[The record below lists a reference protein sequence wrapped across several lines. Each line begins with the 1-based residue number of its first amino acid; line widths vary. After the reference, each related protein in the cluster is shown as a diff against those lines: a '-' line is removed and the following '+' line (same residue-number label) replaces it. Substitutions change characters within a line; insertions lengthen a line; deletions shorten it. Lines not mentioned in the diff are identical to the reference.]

1 VPSLYVILWLPSA
14 SSREAEAHSA
24 FARLQSVPPT
34 GARHLKRPWL
44 DKAVMFANVLIA
56 NRGEIACRI
65 IRTARRLGIRPIAM
79 HTPADRGALFTRLAD
94 EAHEI
99 GEGASGYLDQGAIVS
114 LAVKVGAECLHPGY
128 GFLSENADFAESC
141 AKAGVVFVGP
151 PPKAM
156 RTMGLKSAAKALMQ
170 RAGVPVVPGYHGDNQ
185 NRKFLREKAY
195 EIGYPVLIK
204 AIAGGGGRGM
214 RRVDAHVEFD
224 AQLES
229 AIREAEAAFG
239 DGRVLVEK
247 YIASPRHIELQVF
260 ADAHGACV
268 HLFERDCSAQ
278 RRHQKVVEECPAP
291 GLPEETR
298 AAMAKAATEAALAAG
313 YVGAGTVEFIADPSR
328 GLRPN
333 DFYFLEMNTRLQ
345 VEHPVTEAVTG
356 LDLVEWQ
363 FRVAAGEPL
372 PLAQAEIA
380 CEGAAIEAR
389 VYAEDPEHNFLP
401 SPGRIH
407 VMNLKGEEGL
417 NGVRVD
423 TGVAAGES
431 VTPFYDP
438 MIAKV
443 IVHAPTRAEALA
455 ALLKELDDAVV
466 IGLKTNLAFLRALLR
481 SPEMAAGSI
490 DTGFID
496 ANLKRLGAQPLPPDR
511 GAVHAA
517 ARLLFDKRD
526 AGRASTLAPFDPWRV
541 ADSFELMGERRIG
554 LDASVDGIK
563 TRLHLVEGPRRHD
576 EAKRQDEITLYEAS
590 GGVYAFAGGRQA
602 FVALID
608 PFAKAE
614 GDAEASDAAIRAPMN
629 GRLVALAVEEG
640 EKVEAGQRLAVVE
653 AMKMEHALAAPHAGI
668 VRDLVVSVGDQVEM
682 GERIM
687 RVETD
692 EGAAVE
698 RAQPAER
705 E

>member
-1 VPSLYVILWLPSA
+1 
-14 SSREAEAHSA
+14 
-24 FARLQSVPPT
+24 
-34 GARHLKRPWL
+34 
-44 DKAVMFANVLIA
+44 MFANVLIA

-65 IRTARRLGIRPIAM
+65 IRTARRMGMKSIAL
-79 HTPADRGALFTRLAD
+79 HTPADRGALFTRLVD

-99 GEGASGYLDQGAIVS
+99 GEGANGYLDQAAI
-114 LAVKVGAECLHPGY
+114 LALAKKVGADCLHPGY
-128 GFLSENADFAESC
+128 GFLSENADFAEAC

-151 PPKAM
+151 PAGAM
-156 RTMGLKSAAKALMQ
+156 RTMGLKSSAKALMQ
-170 RAGVPVVPGYHGDNQ
+170 RSGVPVVPGYHGDNQ
-185 NRKFLREKAY
+185 NPKFLREKAY

-224 AQLES
+224 AALES

-239 DGRVLVEK
+239 DGRVLIEK

-260 ADAHGACV
+260 ADTHGACV
-268 HLFERDCSAQ
+268 HLYERDCSTQ

-328 GLRPN
+328 GLKSG

-372 PLAQAEIA
+372 PLAQDEIR
-380 CEGAAIEAR
+380 CGGAAIETR

-401 SPGRIH
+401 SAALIH
-407 VMNLKGEEGL
+407 AMNFKGGE
-417 NGVRVD
+417 GVRID
-423 TGVAAGES
+423 TGFVAGDS
-431 VTPFYDP
+431 VTPYYDP

-443 IVHAPTRAEALA
+443 IVHGATRAEAVA
-455 ALLKELDDAVV
+455 ALLKELDEALI
-466 IGLKTNLAFLRALLR
+466 IGPKTNLAFLRGLLR
-481 SPEMAAGSI
+481 SPEFAAGTV

-496 ANLKRLGAQPLPPDR
+496 ANLGRLGAQPHPPNKH
-511 GAVHAA
+511 AIHAA
-517 ARLLFDKRD
+517 TRLLFERRD
-526 AGRASTLAPFDPWRV
+526 EGRVSRLDPFDPWRV
-541 ADSFELMGERRIG
+541 ADSFELVGSRRIA
-554 LDASVDGIK
+554 LDVTVDGVPMRVHLIEGADVDPV
-563 TRLHLVEGPRRHD
+563 TEREGSEEVSLH
-576 EAKRQDEITLYEAS
+576 EAN

-602 FVALID
+602 FVQLVD
-608 PFAKAE
+608 PFAQ
-614 GDAEASDAAIRAPMN
+614 AEAGGREGDAAIRAPMN
-629 GRLVALAVEEG
+629 GRLVKVAVEDG
-640 EKVEAGQRLAVVE
+640 ERVEAGQRLAVVE
-653 AMKMEHALAAPHAGI
+653 AMKMEHALVAPHAGV
-668 VRDLVVSVGDQVEM
+668 VRDLGSNLGDQVEM

-687 RVETD
+687 RVEAD
-692 EGAAVE
+692 QKGEAEGS
-698 RAQPAER
+698 AER
-705 E
+705 D

>member
-1 VPSLYVILWLPSA
+1 
-14 SSREAEAHSA
+14 
-24 FARLQSVPPT
+24 
-34 GARHLKRPWL
+34 
-44 DKAVMFANVLIA
+44 MFANVLIA

-65 IRTARRLGIRPIAM
+65 TRTAQRLGMRSIAL

-99 GEGASGYLDQGAIVS
+99 GEGANGYLDQDAIIA
-114 LAVKVGAECLHPGY
+114 LAQKVGAQCLHPGY
-128 GFLSENADFAESC
+128 GFLSENADFAERC

-151 PPKAM
+151 PPQAM
-156 RTMGLKSAAKALMQ
+156 RTMGLKSSAKALMQ

-185 NRKFLREKAY
+185 NPKFLREKAY

-224 AQLES
+224 AELES
-229 AIREAEAAFG
+229 AIREAQAAFG
-239 DGRVLVEK
+239 DGRVLIEK

-268 HLFERDCSAQ
+268 HLYERDCSAQ

-291 GLPEETR
+291 GLPEDTR
-298 AAMAKAATEAALAAG
+298 AAMARAATDAALAAG
-313 YVGAGTVEFIADPSR
+313 YRGAGTVEFIADPSR
-328 GLRPN
+328 GLKTS

-372 PLAQAEIA
+372 PLAQGEIRCA
-380 CEGAAIEAR
+380 GAAIEAR

-401 SPGRIH
+401 SPGLIH
-407 VMNLKGEEGL
+407 VMEFKGEKGQQ
-417 NGVRVD
+417 GARID
-423 TGVAAGES
+423 TGFAAGDT
-431 VTPFYDP
+431 VTPYYDP

-443 IVHAPTRAEALA
+443 IVHGATRAEALA
-455 ALLKELDDAVV
+455 ALLNELDNAVI
-466 IGLKTNLAFLRALLR
+466 IGPKTNLAFLRRLMR
-481 SPEMAAGSI
+481 SREFAAGTI

-496 ANLKRLGAQPLPPDR
+496 ANLGRLGAQPHPPDK

-517 ARLLFDKRD
+517 ARLLLGKRD
-526 AGRASTLAPFDPWRV
+526 QGRTSSLNPFDPWRI
-541 ADSFELMGERRIG
+541 ADSFELIGSRRIG
-554 LDASVDGIK
+554 LDVDVDGVPM
-563 TRLHLVEGPRRHD
+563 RVHLVDGANVDPVTERD
-576 EAKRQDEITLYEAS
+576 EAEEVSLHEAN

-602 FVALID
+602 FVELID

-614 GDAEASDAAIRAPMN
+614 AGAEEADGAIRAPMN
-629 GRLVALAVEEG
+629 GRVVKVAVDEG
-640 EKVEAGQRLAVVE
+640 ETVEAGQRLAVVE
-653 AMKMEHALAAPHAGI
+653 AMKMEHALVAPYAGVVRELTAA
-668 VRDLVVSVGDQVEM
+668 LGDQVEM
-682 GERIM
+682 GERLM
-687 RVETD
+687 RI
-692 EGAAVE
+692 EGKGQAPIDGE
-698 RAQPAER
+698 
-705 E
+705 

>member
-1 VPSLYVILWLPSA
+1 
-14 SSREAEAHSA
+14 
-24 FARLQSVPPT
+24 
-34 GARHLKRPWL
+34 
-44 DKAVMFANVLIA
+44 MFANVLIA

-65 IRTARRLGIRPIAM
+65 IRTARRMGIRAIVL
-79 HTPADRGALFTRLAD
+79 HTPVDRGALCTRLAD

-99 GEGASGYLDQGAIVS
+99 GQRATGYLDQDAIIA
-114 LAVKVGAECLHPGY
+114 LARRIGAESLHPGY
-128 GFLSENADFAESC
+128 GFLSENADFAERC
-141 AKAGVVFVGP
+141 AGAGIVFIGP
-151 PPKAM
+151 PAAM
-156 RTMGLKSAAKALMQ
+156 RTLGLKSSAKALMQ

-185 NRKFLREKAY
+185 NPKFLREKAY

-224 AQLES
+224 AGLES

-239 DGRVLVEK
+239 DGRVLIEK

-260 ADAHGACV
+260 ADPHGGCV

-328 GLRPN
+328 GLKP
-333 DFYFLEMNTRLQ
+333 DAFYFLEMNTRLQ

-363 FRVAAGEPL
+363 FRIAAGEPL
-372 PLAQAEIA
+372 PLAQGQIV

-401 SPGRIH
+401 SAGRIH
-407 VMNLKGEEGL
+407 MMNLKGEEGL
-417 NGVRVD
+417 KGVRVD
-423 TGVAAGES
+423 TGVAAGDS

-455 ALLKELDDAVV
+455 ALVKELDDAVV
-466 IGLKTNLAFLRALLR
+466 VGPKTNLAFLRALCG

-496 ANLKRLGAQPLPPDR
+496 AHLGR
-511 GAVHAA
+511 
-517 ARLLFDKRD
+517 
-526 AGRASTLAPFDPWRV
+526 
-541 ADSFELMGERRIG
+541 
-554 LDASVDGIK
+554 
-563 TRLHLVEGPRRHD
+563 
-576 EAKRQDEITLYEAS
+576 
-590 GGVYAFAGGRQA
+590 
-602 FVALID
+602 
-608 PFAKAE
+608 
-614 GDAEASDAAIRAPMN
+614 
-629 GRLVALAVEEG
+629 
-640 EKVEAGQRLAVVE
+640 
-653 AMKMEHALAAPHAGI
+653 
-668 VRDLVVSVGDQVEM
+668 
-682 GERIM
+682 
-687 RVETD
+687 
-692 EGAAVE
+692 
-698 RAQPAER
+698 
-705 E
+705 